1 MKYFILLGLVLIP
14 FITKAQF
21 TKGDMVLNLGAS
33 FTNQKGYDQQ
43 TAPSYLNF
51 DRVSLSINTKFG
63 HFIHENLAFG
73 GLLEGNIDMYKFAY
87 NGNKD
92 AYLSGSAGV
101 FIQRYFTMS
110 ENFLFSIE
118 AQSKFTRGYNS
129 IDYYNPLI
137 GDIDTQQSNY
147 YALSL
152 SAFPTFTFLPK
163 PNWGIHASI
172 GSISHT
178 FTKSLS
184 IDDTANETKLDF
196 GSFSFGISYFFRD

>member
-51 DRVSLSINTKFG
+51 DTVSLSINTKFG

-118 AQSKFTRGYNS
+118 GQPKFTRGHNS
-129 IDYYNPLI
+129 IDYYNPVM
-137 GDIDTQQSNY
+137 GDIDTQKSN
-147 YALSL
+147 
-152 SAFPTFTFLPK
+152 
-163 PNWGIHASI
+163 
-172 GSISHT
+172 
-178 FTKSLS
+178 
-184 IDDTANETKLDF
+184 
-196 GSFSFGISYFFRD
+196 